1 MVGIS
6 SRIGIGWGELAMAF
20 IWRMSWYFKL
30 RWKFYSLAIFFIIL
44 DYGLGMLPPLIIGN
58 VVDMIKT
65 GELTGP
71 ILEMRVFSLIGI
83 SLAAYAIIVAWV
95 NLIFRNGIFVE
106 RLLRSKMIEHL
117 TKMSPSFF
125 HRFSRGDLMAQATND
140 IRAVHMASAFGIM
153 TLCHT
158 LVGGLFVITMMV
170 LIVDIKLIAAAL
182 IPLPFLALVIR
193 VLGAKMR
200 IRFLAAQEAFGKL
213 NDQALESISGI
224 RVIRSYV
231 QEQDDVESFRKV
243 AEDTRAKNAR
253 VSVIHALFQPSISI
267 LVGLSFSIGVG
278 YGAYLVSEGVI
289 TLGQLISFQMYLG
302 MLIWPMIA
310 FGEFIN
316 IMQRGSASAD
326 RIMDTLSVQ
335 SDIVEPV
342 NPIQDAEPT
351 SIEVR
356 NLSFRYPESKRESL
370 SNISFRIEQG
380 QTLGIVGKTGSGK
393 TTLLKQLLKQYPITE
408 QSLFIG
414 GASIEQISR
423 ELIKQ
428 WVGYVPQEHLL
439 LSKSIQD
446 NIKLGR
452 IQASI
457 DEVEH
462 AAEQA
467 SLTFDIAQMMD
478 GYDTMIG
485 ENGLMLSGGQKQRI
499 GIARALLIE
508 PEILILDDALS
519 AVDARTES
527 AILSNIRRER
537 MGKTTLIATHRMSA
551 VSHADWILVLED
563 GRIVEEGTHEQLMHL
578 GGWYRTQYERQ
589 QVEASLLE

>member
-1 MVGIS
+1 
-6 SRIGIGWGELAMAF
+6 MAF
-20 IWRMSWYFKL
+20 IMRMSWYFKL

-58 VVDMIKT
+58 VVDMIKD
-65 GELTGP
+65 GELTKP
-71 ILEMRVFSLIGI
+71 LLEARVFALIGI
-83 SLAAYAIIVAWV
+83 SLAAYVIVVAWV
-95 NLIFRNGIFVE
+95 NLIFRNGIYVE
-106 RLLRSKMIEHL
+106 RLLRSKMIVQL

-158 LVGGLFVITMMV
+158 LVGGLFVVTMMV
-170 LIVDIKLIAAAL
+170 LLVDIRLIVAAL
-182 IPLPFLALVIR
+182 IPLPFLAVVIR
-193 VLGAKMR
+193 VLGGKMR
-200 IRFLAAQEAFGKL
+200 VRFLAAQEAFGKL

-243 AEDTRAKNAR
+243 AEDTRMKNAK

-278 YGAYLVSEGVI
+278 FGAYLVSEHII
-289 TLGQLISFQMYLG
+289 TLGELISFQMYLG

-326 RIMDTLSVQ
+326 RIMNTLAVQ
-335 SDIVEPV
+335 SDIVEPED
-342 NPIQDAEPT
+342 PIGNIAPD

-356 NLSFRYPESKRESL
+356 NLSFTYPESKIPSL
-370 SNISFRIEQG
+370 TNISFRMEQG

-393 TTLLKQLLKQYPITE
+393 TTLLKQLLKMYPLPE

-414 GASIEQISR
+414 GAPIQRIDR

-428 WVGYVPQEHLL
+428 WIGYVPQEHML
-439 LSKSIQD
+439 LSKTIRD
-446 NIKLGR
+446 NIKLGN
-452 IQASI
+452 ITAS
-457 DEVEH
+457 DAEVEH
-462 AAEQA
+462 AAELA
-467 SLTFDIAQMMD
+467 SLTFDIAQMND
-478 GYDTMIG
+478 GYETMIG

-527 AILSNIRRER
+527 AILGNIRRER
-537 MGKTTLIATHRMSA
+537 LGKTTLIATHRMSA

-563 GRIVEEGTHEQLMHL
+563 GRVLEEGTHEQLMLL
-578 GGWYRTQYERQ
+578 GGWYRTQFERQ
-589 QVEASLLE
+589 QVEAALLE

>member
-1 MVGIS
+1 
-6 SRIGIGWGELAMAF
+6 MAF
-20 IWRMSWYFKL
+20 MLRMSWYFKL
-30 RWKFYSLAIFFIIL
+30 RWKFYSLAILFIIL
-44 DYGLGMLPPLIIGN
+44 DYALGMLPPLIIGN
-58 VVDMIKT
+58 VVDLIKT
-65 GELTGP
+65 GELTKP
-71 ILEMRVFSLIGI
+71 LLETRVFSLIGI
-83 SLAAYAIIVAWV
+83 TISAYIIVVVWV
-95 NLIFRNGIFVE
+95 NLIFRNGIYVE
-106 RLLRSKMIEHL
+106 RLLRSRMIVHL

-158 LVGGLFVITMMV
+158 IIGGLFVVTMMV
-170 LIVDIKLIAAAL
+170 ILVDFRLIIAAL
-182 IPLPFLALVIR
+182 IPLPFLAVVIR

-200 IRFLAAQEAFGKL
+200 MRFLAAQEAFGKL

-231 QEQDDVESFRKV
+231 QEDDDVESFRKV
-243 AEDTRAKNAR
+243 AEDTRMKNAK
-253 VSVIHALFQPSISI
+253 VSVIHAFFQPSISI
-267 LVGLSFSIGVG
+267 LVGLSFSIGIG
-278 YGAYLVSEGVI
+278 FGSYLVAEGII
-289 TLGQLISFQMYLG
+289 TLGELITFQIYLG

-326 RIMDTLSVQ
+326 RIMDTLAVK
-335 SDIVEPV
+335 SDIVEPLD
-342 NPIQDAEPT
+342 PIRDAVPT

-356 NLSFRYPESKRESL
+356 QLSFTYPESKLESL
-370 SNISFRIEQG
+370 SGISFRLEQG

-393 TTLLKQLLKQYPITE
+393 TTLLKQLLKLYPITE

-414 GASIEQISR
+414 GAPIERIAS
-423 ELIKQ
+423 ESIKQ

-439 LSKSIQD
+439 LSRSIQD

-452 IQASI
+452 IDASH
-457 DEVEH
+457 DEVVR
-462 AAEQA
+462 AAELA
-467 SLTFDIAQMMD
+467 SLTFDIAQMND

-508 PEILILDDALS
+508 PEILIMDDALS

-527 AILSNIRRER
+527 AILGNIRRER
-537 MGKTTLIATHRMSA
+537 VGKTTLIATHRMSA
-551 VSHADWILVLED
+551 VSHADWILVLEE
-563 GRIVEEGTHEQLMHL
+563 GRVLEEGTHEQLMLL

-589 QVEASLLE
+589 QVEAALLE